1 LENLEEMGKFLDT
14 KFNQNYTKNLTSII
28 RKESKETI
36 NRLKKKIPG
45 PYRCTAELY
54 KTFEKKKKP

>member
-54 KTFEKKKKP
+54 NTF